1 MACNAQDLMDAARC
15 FQCLTPWQLQIVRV
29 RLLCAIKD
37 SQIVSCDP
45 VVLMEQANCLMCL
58 TPGQLDVV
66 ETSLLCQIM
75 SSGGGGGG
83 GGGATC
89 GTTDPVAAPTGSCGI
104 YYRTDNGALWA
115 WTGSVWLQLIA
126 P

>member
-1 MACNAQDLMDAARC
+1 MGCNAQDLLDAARC
-15 FQCLTPWQLQIVRV
+15 FQCLTPWQLQMVRI

-45 VVLMEQANCLMCL
+45 TVLLEAANCLSCL

-66 ETSLLCQIM
+66 EASLLCQIM
-75 SSGGGGGG
+75 SSGGGGGT
-83 GGGATC
+83 TC
-89 GTTDPVAAPTGSCGI
+89 GTVDPTVAPPSGCGL
-104 YYRTDNGALWA
+104 YYRKDNGGVWFWDGSA
-115 WTGSVWLQLIA
+115 WQVLIA